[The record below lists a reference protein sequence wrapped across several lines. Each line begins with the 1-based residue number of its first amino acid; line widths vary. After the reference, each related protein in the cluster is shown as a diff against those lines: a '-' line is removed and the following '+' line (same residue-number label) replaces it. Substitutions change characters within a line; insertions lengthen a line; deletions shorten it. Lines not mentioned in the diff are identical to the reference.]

1 MHTVF
6 IEMIVI
12 FTLILV
18 NGFFA
23 CSEFAII
30 SARKSRIAQ
39 LVGQGD
45 ERAVMVDALQKDPY
59 RLLAVVQVG
68 MTLIGS
74 SASAL
79 GGVIAVD
86 YLRPVLQ
93 GSRYAVL
100 SHAAEPLSVTIVVAA
115 ISYLLLIL
123 GELVPKTI
131 GLQYADTMA
140 LRVAKPITVLARVAG
155 FLVCVLGFSCKGVFA
170 LFRIK
175 VKGKAFMTREELQ
188 HIVAKGHESG
198 IFSEAEHTYIDNL
211 FHFTHTSVREVMVTR
226 TRIVS
231 FDLRLPK
238 EEILNGVLDNMYS
251 RYPVHL
257 GSIEETVGFIHGKDL
272 LARMVREPGFDI
284 RSIVRTPFFVPEG
297 KKVSELLKE
306 MQKTRVH
313 MAFVV
318 DEYGSISGIVTT
330 EDLLEELVGEIEDEH
345 DVGEPSS
352 VQLLADGS
360 FLVDAL
366 ISASDLE
373 DLLGID
379 LGKDLP
385 YDTLAG
391 LILDRI
397 GRFPEKG
404 ERFALGQYALTCE
417 EVTRTAIVKVKIAK
431 GAPLAFG
438 SAKPAFRR
446 GRSLPGAAVPDRD
459 AGFRGSNV

>member
-1 MHTVF
+1 MNTV
-6 IEMIVI
+6 ILELAVI
-12 FTLILV
+12 FFLIIV

-30 SARKSRIAQ
+30 SVRKSRIAQ
-39 LVGQGD
+39 LVAQGD
-45 ERAVMVDALQKDPY
+45 RRAAMVDALQKDPH
-59 RLLAVVQVG
+59 RLLAIVQIG
-68 MTLIGS
+68 MTVIGS
-74 SASAL
+74 TASAV

-86 YLRPVLQ
+86 YIRPFLQ
-93 GSRYAVL
+93 HSRYPVI

-131 GLQYADTMA
+131 GLQYADTMS
-140 LRVAKPITVLARVAG
+140 LRVAQPITFLARVAG
-155 FLVCVLGFSCKGVFA
+155 VLVTFLSFSSKAVFA
-170 LFRIK
+170 LLRIK
-175 VKGKAFMTREELQ
+175 GKGKAFMTREEVQ
-188 HIVAKGHESG
+188 HIVAEGHESG
-198 IFSEAEHTYIDNL
+198 IFSDAEHAFIDNL
-211 FHFTHTSVREVMVTR
+211 FDFTHTSVREVMVPR
-226 TRIVS
+226 TRIIA
-231 FDLRLPK
+231 FDLSLPK

-251 RYPVHL
+251 RYPVYL

-272 LARMVREPGFDI
+272 LGRMVREPDFDI
-284 RSIVRTPFFVPEG
+284 RSIVRPPFFVPEG

-345 DVGEPSS
+345 DVGEPST
-352 VQLLADGS
+352 VQILADGS

-366 ISASDLE
+366 ISVSDLE
-373 DLLGID
+373 DLLEMD
-379 LGKDLP
+379 LGDDLP

-404 ERFALGQYALTCE
+404 EKLDLGHYTLTCE
-417 EVTRTAIVKVKIAK
+417 EVTRTTIAQVKIVKT
-431 GAPLAFG
+431 GE
-438 SAKPAFRR
+438 
-446 GRSLPGAAVPDRD
+446 
-459 AGFRGSNV
+459 

>member
-1 MHTVF
+1 MMKYPGGYLDTVF
-6 IEMIVI
+6 LELIVI
-12 FTLILV
+12 LILIVV

-30 SARKSRIAQ
+30 SVRKSRIAQ
-39 LVGQGD
+39 LVAQGD
-45 ERAVMVDALQKDPY
+45 RRAVLVDALQKDPH
-59 RLLAVVQVG
+59 RLLAIVQIG
-68 MTLIGS
+68 MTVIGS
-74 SASAL
+74 SASAV

-86 YLRPVLQ
+86 YIRPYLQ
-93 GSRYAVL
+93 RSPYAL
-100 SHAAEPLSVTIVVAA
+100 ISHAAEPLSVTVVVAA

-131 GLQYADTMA
+131 GLQYADSMA

-155 FLVCVLGFSCKGVFA
+155 VLVSFLSLSSKGVFA
-170 LFRIK
+170 LLRIK
-175 VKGKAFMTREELQ
+175 GEGKAFMTREEVQ
-188 HIVAKGHESG
+188 HIVAEGHESG
-198 IFSEAEHTYIDNL
+198 IFSDTEHAFIDNL
-211 FHFTHTSVREVMVTR
+211 FDFTHTSVREVMVPR
-226 TRIVS
+226 TRIVA
-231 FDLRLPK
+231 FDLSLPK

-251 RYPVHL
+251 RYPVYL

-272 LARMVREPGFDI
+272 LGRMVREPDFDI
-284 RSIVRTPFFVPEG
+284 RSIVRPPFFVPEG

-345 DVGEPSS
+345 DVGEPST
-352 VQLLADGS
+352 VQVLADGS

-366 ISASDLE
+366 ISVSDLE
-373 DLLGID
+373 DLLEME
-379 LGKDLP
+379 LGDDLP

-404 ERFALGQYALTCE
+404 EKIELKDYTLTCE
-417 EVTRTAIVKVKIAK
+417 EVTRTAISKVRIAK
-431 GAPLAFG
+431 
-438 SAKPAFRR
+438 SA
-446 GRSLPGAAVPDRD
+446 L
-459 AGFRGSNV
+459 